1 MPIVQSNI
9 SDLSKPHQN
18 QNNKLNYSQFPYE
31 SPEYSSKHWQNMF
44 ENKKVWTPWYDWGK
58 PHLSSH

>member
-18 QNNKLNYSQFPYE
+18 QNNRLNYSQSPYE
-31 SPEYSSKHWQNMF
+31 SPEYSSKH
-44 ENKKVWTPWYDWGK
+44 
-58 PHLSSH
+58 